1 MDISDSSINS
11 NNSMYLYFCF
21 FGDAKAFGGW
31 QYFWWNRCVY
41 TIWWSS
47 WKYR

>member
-31 QYFWWNRCVY
+31 
-41 TIWWSS
+41 
-47 WKYR
+47 